1 MESVLD
7 NYAFA
12 FIVEDIFSYLN
23 CHELAI
29 CRMVCKSWKDLI
41 DNYRL
46 WWLWKMRKIR
56 SDSIRF
62 PIWKEAFDYFE
73 SVKNVYKIQEF
84 VAICESIRTQNL
96 RKGPIYLAA
105 ENGHLNLLR
114 LLLPSALDFDN
125 SLESKTP
132 FIIACRNGKNGIV
145 EFLLQQ
151 TQKRIN
157 FNAVDNIGNTAFLN
171 ACKYGNKE
179 VIETLIKFSDDKG

>member
-73 SVKNVYKIQEF
+73 RVKNVFKIQILNRFLYFDIAFHQATTEAAF
-84 VAICESIRTQNL
+84 FTIGLYRLIGL
-96 RKGPIYLAA
+96 RKYRP
-105 ENGHLNLLR
+105 
-114 LLLPSALDFDN
+114 
-125 SLESKTP
+125 
-132 FIIACRNGKNGIV
+132 
-145 EFLLQQ
+145 
-151 TQKRIN
+151 
-157 FNAVDNIGNTAFLN
+157 
-171 ACKYGNKE
+171 
-179 VIETLIKFSDDKG
+179 